1 MIGNLAP
8 PEYRPDCSRAYCA
21 TEQQRS
27 LASRLSLI
35 YQIRRS
41 LSCLNEDEGDEGDCR
56 IARS

>member
-8 PEYRPDCSRAYCA
+8 AEDRPGLFPRLLRDGTAA
-21 TEQQRS
+21 Q
-27 LASRLSLI
+27 LASPLSLI